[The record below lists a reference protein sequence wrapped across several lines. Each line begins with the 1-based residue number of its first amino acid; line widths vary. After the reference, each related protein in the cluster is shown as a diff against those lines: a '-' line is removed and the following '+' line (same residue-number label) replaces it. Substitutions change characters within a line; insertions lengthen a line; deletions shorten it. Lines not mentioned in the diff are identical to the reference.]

1 MSQTTQM
8 HIYIYNLIKMQKYI
22 LKPTENSVGFL
33 RFLEVSNG

>member
-8 HIYIYNLIKMQKYI
+8 HIYNLIKNAKYI